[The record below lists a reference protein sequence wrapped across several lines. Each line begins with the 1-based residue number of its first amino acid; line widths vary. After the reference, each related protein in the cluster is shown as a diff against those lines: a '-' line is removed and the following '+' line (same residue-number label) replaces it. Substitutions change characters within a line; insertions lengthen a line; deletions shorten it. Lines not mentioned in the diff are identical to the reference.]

1 MRVVHQTTLQTLR
14 DSPLLSFR
22 WSWFPVGDNRYNTE
36 CSTSPSSISSSI
48 VHVFCLVPSVIL
60 SFYVAFLATSLLF
73 FSRQVHEIA
82 RLFVCLSAS
91 PQFHASLIYRSRD
104 RLCPPPPFLRAV
116 SGHWINHE
124 NLLRRNPCLE
134 YFQRPFFCLHFSV
147 KPCLNHLLEHRTCG
161 GGGDGGDIV
170 KWHVWWKIY
179 PLNNIRLNS
188 VKKVYLIIRAPRWEH
203 RKLVGAP

>member
-1 MRVVHQTTLQTLR
+1 MFHIPFLHF
-14 DSPLLSFR
+14 LL
-22 WSWFPVGDNRYNTE
+22 N
-36 CSTSPSSISSSI
+36 CS
-48 VHVFCLVPSVIL
+48 C
-60 SFYVAFLATSLLF
+60 LLF
-73 FSRQVHEIA
+73 SSFCNSVLLRCVPCYIPSFLQSA
-82 RLFVCLSAS
+82 SPWDCSSVCLSICKSSVPRFTDLSITWSIVSLS
-91 PQFHASLIYRSRD
+91 PTL
-104 RLCPPPPFLRAV
+104 LPFLLSV

-147 KPCLNHLLEHRTCG
+147 QHCLNHLLEHRTCG

-170 KWHVWWKIY
+170 KWHVSWKTY

-188 VKKVYLIIRAPRWEH
+188 VKKVYLIITAPHWEH